1 MNQGRPSDLQYDAL
15 PTELKGSPPPP
26 AGFEPATC
34 ARMTRMNRESITFLS
49 SFACSVSAIEQARHQ
64 SWLPFGGQACST
76 VTQACI
82 LAVFRTP
89 LTFATWSRTCLLG
102 AQNRAVGGS
111 HHCWST
117 PCGTR
122 TRNLWIRGPTRYP
135 LRQGG
140 GNTQQEAAAAA
151 AGDVELT
158 GSRAAACV
166 RSGWAPLCYLSLLG
180 GQRWYRMGWLHR
192 APGLDGAVPMFCP
205 SYSGVP
211 TGG

>member
-1 MNQGRPSDLQYDAL
+1 
-15 PTELKGSPPPP
+15 
-26 AGFEPATC
+26 
-34 ARMTRMNRESITFLS
+34 MNRESITFLVTRLRAAFPPFSRHVTS
-49 SFACSVSAIEQARHQ
+49 SSYPLGGAGLLHSATSMYAFCVQDAPHIYHLVAHVSAGCTKPCRR
-64 SWLPFGGQACST
+64 LCYYD
-76 VTQACI
+76 
-82 LAVFRTP
+82 
-89 LTFATWSRTCLLG
+89 
-102 AQNRAVGGS
+102 
-111 HHCWST
+111 WST